1 MAAVILT
8 LLIAFLFGG
17 GAWLIAGSRFA
28 LDSEDRE
35 RNDLLNL
42 VAYVA
47 ATLPIAFL
55 FVFFLLEKL

>member
-1 MAAVILT
+1 MAAAILT
-8 LLIAFLFGG
+8 LLISFLFGG
-17 GAWLIAGSRFA
+17 GAWLIAGTRFSI
-28 LDSEDRE
+28 DTEDTE

-47 ATLPIAFL
+47 ATLPVAFL